1 MDLSLIHILL
11 NTCAG
16 EGAALAYGAGAS
28 LRNMEFIENWN
39 VPKLFAWEGQT
50 GMLPYGARFLN
61 GEGEDFM
68 RRYSPKLGAKADP
81 HYNVRGMAFE
91 VRAGREMC
99 IRDSLGVIMTLLMM
113 QVCYRYFGGK
123 SIAWSEE
130 VSRFLFLYLVYFA
143 ASLAASKNLH
153 IRVTAQLKLLPK
165 LGQMLLLLTTDI
177 IWLIFCIIVVN
188 VGTDFIISMSD
199 RPKMCIRDSSSG
211 VGRCSASTSA
221 TALPSPPMTLWFS
234 AVTSAPVSEAAL
246 MTASAS
252 MGLMVW
258 MLSTRADTPS

>member
-1 MDLSLIHILL
+1 MREQLASIWKNLEEYIC
-11 NTCAG
+11 CA
-16 EGAALAYGAGAS
+16 L
-28 LRNMEFIENWN
+28 
-39 VPKLFAWEGQT
+39 
-50 GMLPYGARFLN
+50 
-61 GEGEDFM
+61 
-68 RRYSPKLGAKADP
+68 
-81 HYNVRGMAFE
+81 
-91 VRAGREMC
+91 
-99 IRDSLGVIMTLLMM
+99 LGVIMTLLMM

-199 RPKMCIRDSSSG
+199 RRWFP
-211 VGRCSASTSA
+211 GR
-221 TALPSPPMTLWFS
+221 
-234 AVTSAPVSEAAL
+234 
-246 MTASAS
+246 
-252 MGLMVW
+252 
-258 MLSTRADTPS
+258 